1 MKDPIVEEIREIR
14 DAHAAKFQFDL
25 HAICEDLRKQ
35 EKTCGHPVV
44 SLPPKRILKKPDR
57 NQTEYAYG
65 KGRL

>member
-44 SLPPKRILKKPDR
+44 SLPPKCILKKPS
-57 NQTEYAYG
+57 E
-65 KGRL
+65 